1 MARILS
7 LFAGVLVLWAPAVS
21 ADPSK
26 DDLAAFKQ
34 YLEKN
39 FKGKKWQTGPTI
51 LESKELEKAYPG
63 KRFLFV
69 YSSPPLPPG
78 AFLPELI
85 ERHRQASEDFRKNY
99 ISLTVVK
106 DKDGFRALGKPESY
120 QEGLMAVKNDDDAKV
135 AATAIISL
143 HSSSGIQAGPAVIT
157 ADQVKVQKTDKGWTC
172 TAQKQL
178 NFQGTA
184 QFDANGKVT
193 AVSKFSIAPLPPSA
207 RPRGPGGPR

>member
-1 MARILS
+1 MKNV
-7 LFAGVLVLWAPAVS
+7 LFLAAVLLPIVATAN

-26 DDLAAFKQ
+26 DELTAFKQ

-39 FKGKKWQTGPTI
+39 YKGKKWQTGPSR

-63 KRFLFV
+63 QRFFFV

-85 ERHRQASEDFRKNY
+85 ERHRQASEEFRKNF
-99 ISLTVVK
+99 ISLTVAANR
-106 DKDGFRALGKPESY
+106 DDFRPLGNPESY

-135 AATAIISL
+135 AAAAILSL
-143 HSSSGIQAGPAVIT
+143 HASSGIQTGPAVIT

-172 TAQKQL
+172 TAQKQF
-178 NFQGTA
+178 NFQGTV
-184 QFDANGKVT
+184 QFDANGKVLS
-193 AVSKFSIAPLPPSA
+193 VSKISIAPLPPSA
-207 RPRGPGGPR
+207 RPRGPR